1 MANYGFERNQL
12 ESMFNASLCRAGI
25 VTGLADNAKV
35 PNGALVFA
43 DNTSALPTTIY
54 GTVDLNLQNFAQYSG
69 SGDGAA
75 YIVDSADVNET
86 TDAAG
91 NVYRNGDI
99 ITNLEF
105 PKTKALRMRQLKV
118 EDRFYI
124 FDGNIAAGGTTPDV
138 GVHLV
143 PTTSSF
149 LFTSQAS
156 SPASG
161 LDIQIMGVLPLTA
174 GLNNLGSKYLVKVVS
189 L

>member
-12 ESMFNASLCRAGI
+12 ESMFNASLCRAGV
-25 VTGLADNAKV
+25 VTGLSSSDKI

-43 DNTSALPTTIY
+43 DNTSALPSTIY
-54 GTVDLNLQNFAQYSG
+54 GTADLNLQNFAKYAG

-75 YIVDSADVNET
+75 YIVDSADVNEVS
-86 TDAAG
+86 DAAG
-91 NVYRNGDI
+91 NSYRVGDVL
-99 ITNLEF
+99 TSLEF
-105 PKTKALRMRQLKV
+105 PYDKALRMRQLKV

-124 FDGNIAAGGTTPDV
+124 FDGNIAAGGTAPAA

-143 PTTSSF
+143 PTTGSF
-149 LFTSQAS
+149 LFTSQGS

-161 LDIQIMGVLPLTA
+161 LDIQILAVLPLTA
-174 GLNNLGSKYLVKVVS
+174 GLANLGSKYLVKVVS

>member
-124 FDGNIAAGGTTPDV
+124 FDGNVTGSTPQAGY
-138 GVHLV
+138 HLI
-143 PTTSSF
+143 PTSSSF
-149 LFTSQAS
+149 QFTCQS
-156 SPASG
+156 SAPVSG
-161 LDIQIMGVLPLTA
+161 LDIIVLAVLPLTA

>member
-25 VTGLADNAKV
+25 VTGLADNVKV

-124 FDGNIAAGGTTPDV
+124 FDGNVTGSTPQAGY
-138 GVHLV
+138 HLI
-143 PTTSSF
+143 PTSSSF
-149 LFTSQAS
+149 QFTCQS
-156 SPASG
+156 SAPASG
-161 LDIQIMGVLPLTA
+161 LDIIVLAVLPLTA

>member
-25 VTGLADNAKV
+25 VTGISDDTKV

-43 DNTSALPTTIY
+43 DNSSALPTTIY
-54 GTVDLNLQNFAQYSG
+54 GTVDLNLQNFAQYAG
-69 SGDGAA
+69 GGDGAA

-124 FDGNIAAGGTTPDV
+124 FDGNVTGSTPQAGY
-138 GVHLV
+138 HLI
-143 PTTSSF
+143 PTSSSF
-149 LFTSQAS
+149 QFTCQAGA
-156 SPASG
+156 PVSG
-161 LDIQIMGVLPLTA
+161 LDIIVLAVLPLTA

>member
-1 MANYGFERNQL
+1 MANYGFERNML
-12 ESMFNASLCRAGI
+12 ESMFNASLCRPGI

-124 FDGNIAAGGTTPDV
+124 FDGNVTGSTPQAGY
-138 GVHLV
+138 HLI
-143 PTTSSF
+143 PTSSSF
-149 LFTSQAS
+149 QFTCQS
-156 SPASG
+156 SAPASG
-161 LDIQIMGVLPLTA
+161 LDIIVLAVLPLTA